1 MITNRL
7 QISYLKKIISFLFII
22 KISKRIEMYTKHLT
36 IYQGLRLVNF
46 FLKTAKWIEFTLTTG
61 IFNSFNI
68 QNSCNICFQCVFV
81 CMYVF
86 VLMSFH
92 LRASP
97 VQNDTRDTHEC
108 TGQRCYVEDIAA
120 MPLPVSFVFQF
131 PSSSTIFHL
140 RRRNSGT
147 P

>member
-1 MITNRL
+1 MLHSRYTI
-7 QISYLKKIISFLFII
+7 KIKELNERGLRIVFDDYESTLDQLLEKDISFLFII

-68 QNSCNICFQCVFV
+68 QNSCSICFQCVFV

-97 VQNDTRDTHEC
+97 V
-108 TGQRCYVEDIAA
+108 
-120 MPLPVSFVFQF
+120 
-131 PSSSTIFHL
+131 
-140 RRRNSGT
+140 
-147 P
+147 